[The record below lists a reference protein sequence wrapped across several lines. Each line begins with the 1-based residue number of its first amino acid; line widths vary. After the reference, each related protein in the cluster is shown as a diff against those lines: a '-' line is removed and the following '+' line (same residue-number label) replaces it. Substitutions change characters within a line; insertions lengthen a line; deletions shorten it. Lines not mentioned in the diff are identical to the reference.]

1 MGKILDATI
10 IRRILLMTMNST
22 NFNYLNER

>member
-1 MGKILDATI
+1 MGKIFEATI
-10 IRRILLMTMNST
+10 IRRILLMTVNST